1 MSPSVKRALFQ
12 TPTRRSKRVKTSTSM
27 KTVMKVPKSM
37 IPETKQYIASA
48 LAFSSSNYSYSS
60 IPTDMSQGD
69 SSEQFIGS
77 KFRLMRLRVN
87 YDWSALTLIEAVRI
101 SVVIPKDPTTAP
113 VLSSAS
119 RQWDTTAFTV
129 LHDMLL
135 PKDPAVAAGTFD
147 VTGPINCEMNSTGT
161 SPLRNNVYIY
171 VHSGTNGAA
180 LATDVTYSCWFTG

>member
-1 MSPSVKRALFQ
+1 
-12 TPTRRSKRVKTSTSM
+12 
-27 KTVMKVPKSM
+27 
-37 IPETKQYIASA
+37 
-48 LAFSSSNYSYSS
+48 
-60 IPTDMSQGD
+60 MSQGD